1 MLVHSDTSGGPYRPL
16 PHLPSVPTFS
26 ATIGHRIKSQS
37 CFASYLASQDT
48 LRYLTVI
55 KGDVDVSE
63 TIEIQLKKGVLT
75 LCVLALLNRRDS
87 YAYEIASTLSDAIDM
102 GEGTIYPLMRR
113 MQSDGQ
119 VETYLV
125 ESSSGPSRKYYR
137 LTDAGRRALDAQRTE
152 WRGFVRAVETL
163 LDDAGQPVAAS
174 AEQGAEQ

>member
-1 MLVHSDTSGGPYRPL
+1 MP
-16 PHLPSVPTFS
+16 
-26 ATIGHRIKSQS
+26 
-37 CFASYLASQDT
+37 
-48 LRYLTVI
+48 
-55 KGDVDVSE
+55 E

-125 ESSSGPSRKYYR
+125 ESSAGPSRKYYR
-137 LTDAGRRALDAQRTE
+137 LTDAGRRALEAQTAE
-152 WRGFVRAVETL
+152 WRAFVIAVEGVMNA
-163 LDDAGQPVAAS
+163 DVEAGPAAPVANTTAKT
-174 AEQGAEQ
+174 AERGAEQ